1 MAQLVPPSRAG
12 TCSAGLQW
20 RAIGRGRPFD
30 LRLLLIPS
38 LLSAF
43 SQGAAGSN
51 RVGMHGPFFP
61 HRIIERLPM
70 KRDGIRGAA
79 GLPIGLGESI
89 PADSCVGVIGTEKAL
104 AGGMSAF
111 A

>member
-1 MAQLVPPSRAG
+1 
-12 TCSAGLQW
+12 
-20 RAIGRGRPFD
+20 
-30 LRLLLIPS
+30 
-38 LLSAF
+38 
-43 SQGAAGSN
+43 
-51 RVGMHGPFFP
+51 
-61 HRIIERLPM
+61 M